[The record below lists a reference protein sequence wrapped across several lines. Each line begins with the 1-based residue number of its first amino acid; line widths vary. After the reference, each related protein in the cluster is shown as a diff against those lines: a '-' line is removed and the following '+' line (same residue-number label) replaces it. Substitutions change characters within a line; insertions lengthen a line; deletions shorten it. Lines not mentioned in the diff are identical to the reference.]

1 MSRVG
6 KQPIEIPT
14 GVTVTYKDNEVHVK
28 GNKGELKQYI
38 NNDKI
43 EVKIDGNILSVNR
56 ATEEKKVRAMHGL
69 YQRLIRNMVIGVSEG
84 YKKVLLINGTGYRA
98 NMQGN
103 NLNLQLGYSHPI
115 EFPIPKEINCSVEG
129 NNRITL
135 ESFDKQLLGQ
145 IAANIREL
153 RPPEPYKGKGIRY
166 ENENVK
172 RKAGKTGV

>member
-6 KQPIEIPT
+6 KQIINIPT
-14 GVTVTYKDNEVHVK
+14 GVTVTFKDSEVYVK
-28 GNKGELKQYI
+28 GNKGELKQFI
-38 NNDKI
+38 NSDKI
-43 EVKIDGNILSVNR
+43 TIDIKDNTVKVDKLS
-56 ATEEKKVRAMHGL
+56 EEKKIRAMHGL

-98 NMQGN
+98 NAQGN

-115 EFPIPKEINCSVEG
+115 DFPIPKGVTCSVEG

-135 ESFDKQLLGQ
+135 ESHDKQLLGQ
-145 IAANIREL
+145 VAANIREL

-166 ENENVK
+166 ETEIIR